1 MPKGNIFYKN
11 SAFSL
16 IKKFFARKVINNP
29 SCEEQVDDGSGDGA
43 VGE

>member
-29 SCEEQVDDGSGDGA
+29 RL
-43 VGE
+43 

>member
-16 IKKFFARKVINNP
+16 IKKFFDGKVINKQRHRNP
-29 SCEEQVDDGSGDGA
+29 FIKTIS
-43 VGE
+43 